1 MKRKIKNSREE
12 YIARASIHHSNNDGE
27 NRHVKLIEAESN
39 DSIRYRKA
47 VIEES
52 WYINFNVTD
61 EEALKSSLTQ
71 KIAHHQTVSH

>member
-12 YIARASIHHSNNDGE
+12 YISRASIHHSNNDGE
-27 NRHVKLIEAESN
+27 TRHVNPIEAESN

-61 EEALKSSLTQ
+61 EEALKSSPTQ